1 MSEPRILIIDD
12 NQYDRA
18 LALREIKKFFPK
30 LEYQEI
36 IDEASLNKALA
47 KKNFDLVVTDYQLL
61 WITGLEILYR
71 IKKQIPDCPVVMFTG
86 TGSEEIAVEAMKGG
100 LDDYVIKTP
109 RHYVRLAAAV
119 RSAWQQWQQK
129 QALEEFKQTYYRFF
143 ERVPLGLYRQNSNGE
158 ILEAN
163 FTLTRMLGY
172 TCSSDLQG
180 QTLVNCYLQPQ
191 VYLQWQQQLQTETV
205 AEFEGQIRR
214 LDGKTIWI
222 RQNAIAV
229 KNALGTVI
237 GYEGAIADITNRKQ
251 AELERIELLD
261 RERQARE
268 EAEAV
273 NRIKDEFLATLSHE
287 LRTPLNAIVGW
298 MQLLQSGKMSPSQ
311 TDKALDVIDRNAHA
325 QNQLIN
331 DLLDVS
337 HIIRGT
343 FKLELEPVNLVEVIK
358 ASLDTVSPGIKAKNL
373 EVITQFD
380 WQEVIVV
387 NGDEKR
393 LQQVFWNL
401 FINALK
407 FTPENG
413 TITIDLKVREHSVLI
428 EVRDTGQG
436 ISAEVLPYVF
446 DRFRQAETK
455 SSTRTKG
462 GLGLGLAIVRH
473 IIEIHGGDVMAD
485 SPGIGRG
492 AVFTI
497 KLPSLQQG
505 NYKPL
510 DTDAN
515 NNCFLSLKGLK
526 ILLVD
531 DDADSREAFSLTLK
545 QHGAEVIAVE
555 SVKQALA
562 EYDRQELDILI
573 SELAMPEDD
582 GYSLIDTIR
591 NSEKE
596 KSSILAIAL
605 TACASKEDKQRAYS
619 AGFNLHISK
628 PVQFDKL
635 IESLLSL
642 CSQSSR

>member
-30 LEYQEI
+30 LHYREI
-36 IDEASLNKALA
+36 LDEASLNAALTE
-47 KKNFDLVVTDYQLL
+47 KNFDLVVTDYQLL

-71 IKKQIPDCPVVMFTG
+71 IKKQMPNCPVVMFTG
-86 TGSEEIAVEAMKGG
+86 TGSEEIAVEAMKAG

-119 RSAWQQWQQK
+119 RSAWQRWQQK

-143 ERVPLGLYRQNSNGE
+143 ERVPLGLYRQNSMGE

-163 FTLTRMLGY
+163 STLTQLFGY
-172 TCSSDLQG
+172 IRTQDLQG
-180 QTLVNCYLQPQ
+180 KTLVDCYVEPQ
-191 VYLQWQQQLQTETV
+191 LYLQWQQQLEQTETV
-205 AEFEGQIRR
+205 AEFEGQVRR
-214 LDGKTIWI
+214 LDGETIWI

-229 KNALGTVI
+229 KNNLGIVI
-237 GYEGAIADITNRKQ
+237 GYEGAISDITSRKK
-251 AELERIELLD
+251 AELERIQLLK

-268 EAEAV
+268 EAEAA

-311 TDKALDVIDRNAHA
+311 IDKALDVIDRNARA
-325 QNQLIN
+325 QNKLIE

-337 HIIRGT
+337 HIVRGT
-343 FKLELEPVNLVEVIK
+343 LKLDLEPVNLVEIIK

-373 EVITQFD
+373 QVITEFD
-380 WQEVIVV
+380 AEVVIV

-401 FINALK
+401 SINALK

-413 TITIDLKVREHSVLI
+413 RITINLTVQERSVSVEI
-428 EVRDTGQG
+428 KDTGRG
-436 ISAEVLPYVF
+436 IAPEVLPYVF

-462 GLGLGLAIVRH
+462 GLGLGLSIVHH
-473 IIEIHGGDVMAD
+473 IVVAHGGDVIAD
-485 SPGIGRG
+485 SPGVDRG
-492 AVFTI
+492 AIFTV
-497 KLPSLQQG
+497 KLPLLQQPTDKALVDADDDVLSLQ
-505 NYKPL
+505 
-510 DTDAN
+510 
-515 NNCFLSLKGLK
+515 GLK
-526 ILLVD
+526 ILLVED
-531 DDADSREAFSLTLK
+531 EADSREVFTLTLE
-545 QHGAEVIAVE
+545 QHGAEVTAVE
-555 SVKQALA
+555 SAKQALA
-562 EYDRQELDILI
+562 IYEREQVDVLI
-573 SELAMPEDD
+573 SDLAMPDED
-582 GYSLIDTIR
+582 GYSLINTIR
-591 NSEKE
+591 NGEDE
-596 KSSILAIAL
+596 KSQIMAIAL
-605 TACASKEDKQRAYS
+605 TAYASEEDKQRALA

-628 PVQFDKL
+628 PVQFDNL
-635 IESLLSL
+635 VESLLL
-642 CSQSSR
+642 LSSRSPK

>member
-1 MSEPRILIIDD
+1 MSELRILIIDD

-18 LALREIKKFFPK
+18 LALREIKKFFPELQYK
-30 LEYQEI
+30 EI
-36 IDEASLNKALA
+36 LDEASLNTAIAEKD
-47 KKNFDLVVTDYQLL
+47 FDLVVTDYQLL
-61 WITGLEILYR
+61 WTTGLDILYR

-119 RSAWQQWQQK
+119 RSAWQRWQQK

-143 ERVPLGLYRQNSNGE
+143 ERVPLGLYRQNSTGE
-158 ILEAN
+158 IIEAN
-163 FTLTRMLGY
+163 STLTKMLGY
-172 TCSSDLQG
+172 DRARDLQG
-180 QTLVNCYLQPQ
+180 KTLIDCYIESEA
-191 VYLQWQQQLQTETV
+191 YLQWQQRLQTETV
-205 AEFEGQIRR
+205 VEFEGQVRR
-214 LDGKTIWI
+214 LDGETIWI

-229 KNALGTVI
+229 KDDRGTLI

-251 AELERIELLD
+251 AELERIELLN
-261 RERQARE
+261 RERKARE

-287 LRTPLNAIVGW
+287 LRTPLNAIMGW
-298 MQLLQSGKMSPSQ
+298 MQLLQLGNLTRSQ
-311 TDKALDVIDRNAHA
+311 VDKALDVIDRNARA

-343 FKLELEPVNLVEVIK
+343 LELDLEPVNVVEVIK
-358 ASLDTVSPGIKAKNL
+358 ASLDTVAPGIKAKNIK
-373 EVITQFD
+373 VITQFNAK
-380 WQEVIVV
+380 VVVV

-413 TITIDLKVREHSVLI
+413 TITVNLEVRERRLLV
-428 EVRDTGQG
+428 EVKDTGKG
-436 ISAEVLPYVF
+436 ISPEVLPYVF

-455 SSTRTKG
+455 SSTRTQG

-473 IIEIHGGDVMAD
+473 IVEAHGGDVMAD
-485 SPGIGRG
+485 SPGLNQG
-492 AVFTI
+492 ATLTV
-497 KLPSLQQG
+497 KLPLLQRATDKPFFANVDRHNFSLQG
-505 NYKPL
+505 I
-510 DTDAN
+510 
-515 NNCFLSLKGLK
+515 K
-526 ILLVD
+526 ILLVED
-531 DDADSREAFSLTLK
+531 ETDSREAFSLTLE

-555 SVKQALA
+555 SVQKALV
-562 EYDRQELDILI
+562 EYDRQQLDIII
-573 SELAMPEDD
+573 SDLAMPEGD
-582 GYSLIDTIR
+582 GYSLINKIR
-591 NSEKE
+591 SSEGE
-596 KSSILAIAL
+596 KSQIPAIAL
-605 TACASKEDKQRAYS
+605 TAYASEEDKQRVYS
-619 AGFNLHISK
+619 AGFNLHLSK

-635 IESLLSL
+635 IESLLLLYPTSA
-642 CSQSSR
+642 

>member
-30 LEYQEI
+30 LHYREI
-36 IDEASLNKALA
+36 LDEASLNAALTE
-47 KKNFDLVVTDYQLL
+47 KNFDLVVTDYQLL

-71 IKKQIPDCPVVMFTG
+71 IKKQMPNCPVVMFTG
-86 TGSEEIAVEAMKGG
+86 TGSEEIAVEAMKAG

-119 RSAWQQWQQK
+119 RSAWQRWQQK

-143 ERVPLGLYRQNSNGE
+143 ERVPLGLYRQNSMGE

-163 FTLTRMLGY
+163 STLTQLFGY
-172 TCSSDLQG
+172 IRTQDLQG
-180 QTLVNCYLQPQ
+180 KTLVDCYVEPQ
-191 VYLQWQQQLQTETV
+191 LYLQWQQQLEQTETV
-205 AEFEGQIRR
+205 AEFEGQVRR
-214 LDGKTIWI
+214 LDGETIWI

-229 KNALGTVI
+229 KNNLGIVI
-237 GYEGAIADITNRKQ
+237 GYEGAISDITSRKK
-251 AELERIELLD
+251 AELERIQLLK

-268 EAEAV
+268 EAEAA

-311 TDKALDVIDRNAHA
+311 IDKALDVIDRNARA
-325 QNQLIN
+325 QNKLIE

-337 HIIRGT
+337 HIVRGT
-343 FKLELEPVNLVEVIK
+343 LKLDLEPVNLVEIIK

-373 EVITQFD
+373 QVITEFD
-380 WQEVIVV
+380 AEVVIV

-401 FINALK
+401 SINALK

-413 TITIDLKVREHSVLI
+413 RITINLTVQERSVSVEI
-428 EVRDTGQG
+428 KDTGRG
-436 ISAEVLPYVF
+436 IAPEVLPYVF

-462 GLGLGLAIVRH
+462 GLGLGLSIVHH
-473 IIEIHGGDVMAD
+473 IVVAHGGDVIAD
-485 SPGIGRG
+485 SPGVDRG
-492 AVFTI
+492 AIFTV
-497 KLPSLQQG
+497 KLPLLQQPTDKALVDADDDVLSLQ
-505 NYKPL
+505 
-510 DTDAN
+510 
-515 NNCFLSLKGLK
+515 GLK
-526 ILLVD
+526 ILLVED
-531 DDADSREAFSLTLK
+531 EADSREVFTLTLE
-545 QHGAEVIAVE
+545 QHGAEVTAVE

-562 EYDRQELDILI
+562 IYEREQVDVLI
-573 SELAMPEDD
+573 SDLAMPDED
-582 GYSLIDTIR
+582 GYSLINTIR
-591 NSEKE
+591 NGEDE
-596 KSSILAIAL
+596 KSQIMAIAL
-605 TACASKEDKQRAYS
+605 TAYASEEDKQRALA

-628 PVQFDKL
+628 PVQFDNL
-635 IESLLSL
+635 VESLLL
-642 CSQSSR
+642 LSSRSPK

>member
-30 LEYQEI
+30 LHYREI
-36 IDEASLNKALA
+36 LDEASLNAALTE
-47 KKNFDLVVTDYQLL
+47 KNFDLVVTDYQLL

-71 IKKQIPDCPVVMFTG
+71 IKKQMPNCPVVMFTG
-86 TGSEEIAVEAMKGG
+86 TGSEEIAVEAMKAG

-119 RSAWQQWQQK
+119 RSAWQRWQQK

-143 ERVPLGLYRQNSNGE
+143 ERVPLGLYRQNSMGE

-163 FTLTRMLGY
+163 STLTQLFGY
-172 TCSSDLQG
+172 IRTQDLQG
-180 QTLVNCYLQPQ
+180 KTLVDCYVEPQ
-191 VYLQWQQQLQTETV
+191 LYLQWQQQLEQTETV
-205 AEFEGQIRR
+205 AEFEGQVRR
-214 LDGKTIWI
+214 LDGETIWI

-229 KNALGTVI
+229 KNNLGIVI
-237 GYEGAIADITNRKQ
+237 GYEGAISDITSRKK
-251 AELERIELLD
+251 AELERIQLLK

-268 EAEAV
+268 EAEAA

-311 TDKALDVIDRNAHA
+311 IDKALDVIDRNARA
-325 QNQLIN
+325 QNKLIE

-337 HIIRGT
+337 HIVRGT
-343 FKLELEPVNLVEVIK
+343 LKLDLEPVNLVEIIK

-373 EVITQFD
+373 QVITEFD
-380 WQEVIVV
+380 AEVVIV

-401 FINALK
+401 SINALK

-413 TITIDLKVREHSVLI
+413 RITINLTVQERSVSVEI
-428 EVRDTGQG
+428 KDTGRG
-436 ISAEVLPYVF
+436 IAPEVLPYVF

-462 GLGLGLAIVRH
+462 GLGLGLSIVHH
-473 IIEIHGGDVMAD
+473 IVVAHGGDVIAD
-485 SPGIGRG
+485 SPGVDRG
-492 AVFTI
+492 AIFTV
-497 KLPSLQQG
+497 KLPLLQQPTDKKLVDADDDVLSLQ
-505 NYKPL
+505 
-510 DTDAN
+510 
-515 NNCFLSLKGLK
+515 GLK
-526 ILLVD
+526 ILLVED
-531 DDADSREAFSLTLK
+531 EADSREVFTLTLE
-545 QHGAEVIAVE
+545 QHGAEVTAVE

-562 EYDRQELDILI
+562 IYEREQVDVLI
-573 SELAMPEDD
+573 SDLAMPDED
-582 GYSLIDTIR
+582 GYSLINTIR
-591 NSEKE
+591 NGEDE
-596 KSSILAIAL
+596 KSQIMAIAL
-605 TACASKEDKQRAYS
+605 TAYASEEDKQRALA

-628 PVQFDKL
+628 PVQFDNL
-635 IESLLSL
+635 VESLLL
-642 CSQSSR
+642 LSSRSPK

>member
-1 MSEPRILIIDD
+1 
-12 NQYDRA
+12 
-18 LALREIKKFFPK
+18 
-30 LEYQEI
+30 
-36 IDEASLNKALA
+36 
-47 KKNFDLVVTDYQLL
+47 
-61 WITGLEILYR
+61 
-71 IKKQIPDCPVVMFTG
+71 MFTG

-119 RSAWQQWQQK
+119 RSAWQRRQQK

-163 FTLTRMLGY
+163 STLTKMLGY

-180 QTLVNCYLQPQ
+180 QTLVDCYLQPQ

-214 LDGKTIWI
+214 LDGKTISI
-222 RQNAIAV
+222 RQKAIAV
-229 KNALGTVI
+229 KNALGAVI

-287 LRTPLNAIVGW
+287 LRTPLNAIMGW
-298 MQLLQSGKMSPSQ
+298 MQLLQSGKLSPSQ
-311 TDKALDVIDRNAHA
+311 TDKALDAIDRNARA

-358 ASLDTVSPGIKAKNL
+358 ASLDTVSPGIKAKNI
-373 EVITQFD
+373 EVITQYF
-380 WQEVIVV
+380 WHEVIVV

-401 FINALK
+401 FLNAVK

-413 TITIDLKVREHSVLI
+413 TITINLKVRERSVLI
-428 EVRDTGQG
+428 EVTDTGQG
-436 ISAEVLPYVF
+436 ISAEVLPFY
-446 DRFRQAETK
+446 
-455 SSTRTKG
+455 
-462 GLGLGLAIVRH
+462 
-473 IIEIHGGDVMAD
+473 
-485 SPGIGRG
+485 
-492 AVFTI
+492 
-497 KLPSLQQG
+497 
-505 NYKPL
+505 N
-510 DTDAN
+510 
-515 NNCFLSLKGLK
+515 
-526 ILLVD
+526 
-531 DDADSREAFSLTLK
+531 
-545 QHGAEVIAVE
+545 
-555 SVKQALA
+555 
-562 EYDRQELDILI
+562 
-573 SELAMPEDD
+573 
-582 GYSLIDTIR
+582 
-591 NSEKE
+591 
-596 KSSILAIAL
+596 
-605 TACASKEDKQRAYS
+605 
-619 AGFNLHISK
+619 
-628 PVQFDKL
+628 
-635 IESLLSL
+635 
-642 CSQSSR
+642 